1 MDFPIFKEIRIDSE
15 KLSNFEEYFE
25 GKNISNSPTF
35 IDVDSISADETEL
48 LVQKLNNYSN
58 IYSVSFDSPYPLY
71 LAGRWI
77 KFKNYKW
84 RNFVYN
90 RDELPIYFRRRIFL
104 KNYKQIK
111 KLKNYDI
118 YQYGIKEQPVK
129 EINNRLEE
137 LNKTWFELK
146 KERIQNLKLNKII
159 CSFEKE

>member
-71 LAGRWI
+71 LAGR
-77 KFKNYKW
+77 
-84 RNFVYN
+84 
-90 RDELPIYFRRRIFL
+90 
-104 KNYKQIK
+104 
-111 KLKNYDI
+111 
-118 YQYGIKEQPVK
+118 
-129 EINNRLEE
+129 
-137 LNKTWFELK
+137 
-146 KERIQNLKLNKII
+146 
-159 CSFEKE
+159 